1 MDNPIHS
8 PHCGNLLGN
17 LSDFIDGDLAPEL
30 CVQIE
35 EHLKGCEN
43 CRVVVNTIKKTVE
56 IYEDC
61 SSQAILPSDVKE
73 RLFAKLD
80 LKDFYK

>member
-1 MDNPIHS
+1 MDKPIHS

-17 LSDFIDGDLAPEL
+17 LSDFIDGDLAPEI
-30 CVQIE
+30 CAQIE

-61 SSQAILPSDVKE
+61 TSQATLPTEVKE

-80 LKDFYK
+80 LNDFYK